1 LITDHSS
8 VGFEFLLL
16 DRPLVVVDCPKL
28 VEMAQISRDKVDLL
42 RSAAVVVDSG
52 AQAAKA
58 VADGLTR
65 PARLSD
71 RRREI
76 GEQLFYCAGTATT
89 RALACI
95 YRLLALP
102 APTERLIS
110 GKSFPTW
117 LQANATQAS
126 EIAG

>member
-1 LITDHSS
+1 
-8 VGFEFLLL
+8 
-16 DRPLVVVDCPKL
+16 
-28 VEMAQISRDKVDLL
+28 MAQISRDKVDLL

-52 AQAAKA
+52 ARVAKA

-65 PARLSD
+65 SPHLSA

-76 GEQLFYCAGTATT
+76 GEQLFYCAGTATA

-102 APTERLIS
+102 APTEGLIS
-110 GKSFPTW
+110 GKTFPNW
-117 LQANATQAS
+117 LPANATHVS